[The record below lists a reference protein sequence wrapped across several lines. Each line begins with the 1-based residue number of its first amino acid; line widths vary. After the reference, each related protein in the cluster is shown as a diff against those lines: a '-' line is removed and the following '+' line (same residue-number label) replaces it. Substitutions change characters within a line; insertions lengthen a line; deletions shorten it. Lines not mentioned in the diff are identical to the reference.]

1 MADRPLLLLTN
12 DDGYQAEGL
21 RALREA
27 LGRLGEV
34 IVVAP
39 ETEQSATSHSLSLH
53 RPLRLRRVEN
63 GVFALDGTPADCVYV
78 ALNGRSGALPRRPD
92 LVVSGLNHG
101 VNLGYDVFY
110 SGTVGAA
117 REAALRGVRALAT
130 SADMRASRPAA
141 AALATDV
148 ARALLAQPRQSATPL
163 LNLNVPPGEGPWR
176 LRTTVLGS
184 RVYDDEVTVAF
195 DPRGR
200 EYMWIGGGGVTHPEA
215 LGSDTEA
222 FDAGEASLTP
232 LVLDLSAFGQTEFCR
247 TLVSSISQRPESERP

>member
-1 MADRPLLLLTN
+1 MRDTL
-12 DDGYQAEGL
+12 D
-21 RALREA
+21 
-27 LGRLGEV
+27 RLGDV
-34 IVVAP
+34 VVVAP

-53 RPLRLRRVEN
+53 RPLRLRRVEPAL
-63 GVFALDGTPADCVYV
+63 FALDGTPADCVYV

-117 REAALRGVRALAT
+117 REAALRGVKGLAT
-130 SADMRASRPAA
+130 SADTRASRPAA
-141 AALATDV
+141 CALALEV
-148 ARALLAQPRQSATPL
+148 ARAVLALPRQPVAPL
-163 LNLNVPPGEGPWR
+163 FNLNVPPGEGPWQV
-176 LRTTVLGS
+176 RTTVLGS

-200 EYMWIGGGGVTHPEA
+200 EYLWIGGGGVTHPEA

-222 FDAGEASLTP
+222 FDEGEASLTP
-232 LVLDLSAFGQTEFCR
+232 LVLDLTAFGQTDLCR
-247 TLVSSISQRPESERP
+247 TLVTSLAPRLAGR